1 MVKCM
6 SNLHLFTLPIIN
18 CDFIHIFT
26 RAEYC
31 MDDEISHLPDI
42 CTHNALINI

>member
-1 MVKCM
+1 MVKYM
-6 SNLHLFTLPIIN
+6 SKLHLFTLPIIN

-31 MDDEISHLPDI
+31 MDDEISQLPVV
-42 CTHNALINI
+42 CTQNALINI